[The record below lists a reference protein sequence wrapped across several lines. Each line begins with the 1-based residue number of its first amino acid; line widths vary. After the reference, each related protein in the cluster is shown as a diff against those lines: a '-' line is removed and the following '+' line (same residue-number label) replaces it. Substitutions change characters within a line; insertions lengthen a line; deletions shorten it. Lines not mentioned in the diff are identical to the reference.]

1 MRTLSFRSVV
11 ILPALASILLATACT
26 TSGGGT
32 LASSTSSPCAAGAT
46 TQGPSTAGIFGFSA
60 TSSIDVVTGA
70 PQFTFNG
77 TFTDACAGV
86 KLVSAGRLNPAPA
99 PPEAPSAVGGCLFG
113 MPSYT
118 SQDPRHPGTGTL
130 ALFVCDT
137 GNQTGAANQ
146 LVPGTG
152 SGGGDFLELAVI
164 DGPFA
169 KYSISSTLQNG
180 NIVVLP

>member
-1 MRTLSFRSVV
+1 M
-11 ILPALASILLATACT
+11 
-26 TSGGGT
+26 
-32 LASSTSSPCAAGAT
+32 
-46 TQGPSTAGIFGFSA
+46 
-60 TSSIDVVTGA
+60 
-70 PQFTFNG
+70 
-77 TFTDACAGV
+77 
-86 KLVSAGRLNPAPA
+86 LNPAPA
-99 PPEAPSAVGGCLFG
+99 PPKAPSAVGGCLFG

-118 SQDPRHPGTGTL
+118 SHDPRHPGTGTL

-169 KYSISSTLQNG
+169 NYSIIGTVQNG
-180 NIVVLP
+180 NILVLP